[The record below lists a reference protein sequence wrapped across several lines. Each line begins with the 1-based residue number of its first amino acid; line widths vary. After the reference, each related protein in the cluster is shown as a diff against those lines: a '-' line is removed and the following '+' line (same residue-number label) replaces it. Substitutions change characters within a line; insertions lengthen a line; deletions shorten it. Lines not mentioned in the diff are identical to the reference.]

1 MTNHLKYHGAPAA
14 GRLTS
19 ILLIAV
25 AAACGGD
32 ADASVASG
40 EAQAVP
46 VRVETIAS
54 RSIAPSVTA
63 TGMLAG
69 KEEIALAFKIA
80 GVVAR
85 VTVDEGAHVQQGQI
99 LAELSQTEIGSE
111 VEKAVQARLKAQRD
125 FDRAQALYRDS
136 VVTLEQLQDAT
147 TAVEVAE
154 LNLRIARFNR
164 DWSVIRAPAAGIIL
178 RKTVEASQLV
188 SAGTPVLVMRTARK
202 GLVLRVGLSD
212 RDALRLGL
220 GDRGTVRFDALP
232 GESFQG
238 SVAQIASQSDAATGT
253 YEVEVAVQ
261 TRGRSLASGLV
272 GTIDVAPR
280 TTVNV
285 PLVPIEALV
294 EGDGD
299 SATAYVLSRDGQR
312 ALRRRV
318 HVAFITGSS
327 AAISAGITGG
337 ERVVTSGAGY
347 VRDSSVVR
355 VDTASER
362 SLEKKP

>member
-1 MTNHLKYHGAPAA
+1 MKMSTDVRSASTAA
-14 GRLTS
+14 VLTS
-19 ILLIAV
+19 MVLIGT
-25 AAACGGD
+25 ACGGD
-32 ADASVASG
+32 ADAKVTHAESL
-40 EAQAVP
+40 AVP

-54 RSIAPSVTA
+54 RSVTPNVTA

-69 KEEIALAFKIA
+69 KEEIELSFKIG

-85 VTVDEGAHVQQGQI
+85 VAVDEGAHVQQGQV

-111 VEKAVQARLKAQRD
+111 VEKASQARLKAQRD
-125 FDRAQALYRDS
+125 FERAQGLYRDS

-154 LNLRIARFNR
+154 SNLRIARFNR
-164 DWSVIRAPAAGIIL
+164 DWSVIRAPAAGIVL
-178 RKTVEASQLV
+178 KKSVEASQLV
-188 SAGTPVLVMRTARK
+188 SPGTSVLVMRTARK

-212 RDALRLGL
+212 RDALRLRL
-220 GDRGTVRFDALP
+220 GDRAVVRFDALP

-238 SVAQIASQSDAATGT
+238 SVAQIASASDAETGT

-261 TRGRSLASGLV
+261 ARGRPLASGLV
-272 GTIDVAPR
+272 GTIEVSPR

-285 PLVPIEALV
+285 PLVPIESLV

-299 SATAYVLSRDGQR
+299 SATVYVLSPDGQR

-318 HVAFITGSS
+318 HVAFISGRS
-327 AAISAGITGG
+327 AAISAGIAAG
-337 ERVVTSGAGY
+337 ERIVTSGAGY
-347 VRDSSVVR
+347 VRDSSVIQIDTSTGGVR
-355 VDTASER
+355 R
-362 SLEKKP
+362 

>member
-1 MTNHLKYHGAPAA
+1 MKMSTDVRSASTAA
-14 GRLTS
+14 VLTS
-19 ILLIAV
+19 MVLIGT
-25 AAACGGD
+25 ACGGD
-32 ADASVASG
+32 ADAKVTHVESL
-40 EAQAVP
+40 AVP

-54 RSIAPSVTA
+54 RSVAPNVTA

-69 KEEIALAFKIA
+69 KEEIELSFKIG

-85 VTVDEGAHVQQGQI
+85 VAVDEGAHVQQGQV

-111 VEKAVQARLKAQRD
+111 VEKASQARLKAQRD
-125 FDRAQALYRDS
+125 FERAQGLYRDS

-154 LNLRIARFNR
+154 SNLRIARFNR
-164 DWSVIRAPAAGIIL
+164 DWSVIRAPAAGIVL
-178 RKTVEASQLV
+178 KKSVEASQLV
-188 SAGTPVLVMRTARK
+188 SPGTSVLVMRTARK

-212 RDALRLGL
+212 RDALRLRL
-220 GDRGTVRFDALP
+220 GDRAVVRFDALP

-238 SVAQIASQSDAATGT
+238 SVAQIASASDAETGT

-261 TRGRSLASGLV
+261 ARGRPLASGLV
-272 GTIDVAPR
+272 GTIEVSPR

-285 PLVPIEALV
+285 PLVPIESLV

-299 SATAYVLSRDGQR
+299 SATVYVLSPDGQR

-318 HVAFITGSS
+318 HVAFISGRS
-327 AAISAGITGG
+327 AAISAGIAAG
-337 ERVVTSGAGY
+337 ERIVTSGAGY
-347 VRDSSVVR
+347 VRDSSVIQIDTSTGGVR
-355 VDTASER
+355 R
-362 SLEKKP
+362 